1 MADPNTHPW
10 GHYCGNSTD
19 SSANG
24 TIDIWKPVCG
34 WVSAGNDRG
43 TIDILWSSNL
53 TIFLCVWVATHPN
66 ALGHGEKWWHAAID
80 KFNLAAIGLLGP
92 DFLFGIAVGQLA
104 SARKSVKEFKKLPKR
119 IRGEKKW
126 TLKHAFFV
134 DMGGIHLKS
143 PDYGRFPIN
152 AAQLLYLIKDE
163 YVVYPDMEAM
173 AISERNSVDALSR
186 IITVW
191 QAILFCIKE
200 GDRLRLGLPI
210 TPLELTALSF
220 TFVMF
225 STSICWFYKP
235 TITCPQDIETETAI
249 EFIRKKARQ
258 TTHPDLPHE
267 WFQTPLAFVSRQE
280 FRIATHWSYYT
291 RLCDMMHLHLFVR
304 PMDTSPTVFRPYIK
318 RPWSRIPSDIW
329 MPIGLSLWIPSIFVM
344 ALFSCSFMFGWNFFF
359 PSETERKLWRVC
371 ATYHMIFS
379 LYGGI
384 YYSFEVWR
392 SYRRLKYSK
401 ALPLSIAIE
410 DPESQRHQSQSND
423 KEYAALPTCTSI
435 ATEDAR
441 SQRHQIHSSS
451 APNIKLHVQAK
462 AWGRSAH
469 IWIGKW
475 RNISPDQNPDM
486 AVPLRVVIPT
496 TIFCA
501 LYVFCRAYFY
511 LEDSLSLRVQ
521 PQGTYMTGDKILPFI
536 ATPVL

>member
-104 SARKSVKEFKKLPKR
+104 SARKSVKVRCIQVHMKGNGVVL
-119 IRGEKKW
+119 
-126 TLKHAFFV
+126 
-134 DMGGIHLKS
+134 D
-143 PDYGRFPIN
+143 
-152 AAQLLYLIKDE
+152 LLH
-163 YVVYPDMEAM
+163 MEAM

-235 TITCPQDIETETAI
+235 NITCPQDIETETAI

-258 TTHPDLPHE
+258 T
-267 WFQTPLAFVSRQE
+267 
-280 FRIATHWSYYT
+280 
-291 RLCDMMHLHLFVR
+291 
-304 PMDTSPTVFRPYIK
+304 SPGV
-318 RPWSRIPSDIW
+318 
-329 MPIGLSLWIPSIFVM
+329 
-344 ALFSCSFMFGWNFFF
+344 
-359 PSETERKLWRVC
+359 
-371 ATYHMIFS
+371 
-379 LYGGI
+379 
-384 YYSFEVWR
+384 
-392 SYRRLKYSK
+392 
-401 ALPLSIAIE
+401 
-410 DPESQRHQSQSND
+410 
-423 KEYAALPTCTSI
+423 
-435 ATEDAR
+435 
-441 SQRHQIHSSS
+441 
-451 APNIKLHVQAK
+451 
-462 AWGRSAH
+462 
-469 IWIGKW
+469 
-475 RNISPDQNPDM
+475 
-486 AVPLRVVIPT
+486 
-496 TIFCA
+496 
-501 LYVFCRAYFY
+501 
-511 LEDSLSLRVQ
+511 
-521 PQGTYMTGDKILPFI
+521 
-536 ATPVL
+536 